1 VPRIC
6 AAVVATVL
14 LGAAWLAP
22 AADARFIGS
31 SLRNPNNAFGHDC
44 SRGWL
49 AGFGYVNSG
58 RRTCTWFTAG
68 RINQSGFGFT
78 GGGSSQAPRTGR
90 IVSVAIKSR
99 PSPAPLRITVVR
111 QISQLAP
118 DGRVFDTSC
127 CFWEDESRVLRPR
140 PNRITRFRLNLRVQ
154 TARFPDRNVAWVDY
168 VAISGVGPGSLP
180 IFSQGAAAH
189 ENAQTPGAFQSRAI
203 WPKVRRGEGR
213 IDGFGQSGFE
223 VLARYDF
230 RPRR

>member
-6 AAVVATVL
+6 AAIAAVIL
-14 LGAAWLAP
+14 LAAAWLAP

-31 SLRNPNNAFGHDC
+31 NLRQPNNAFGLDC
-44 SRGWL
+44 SKGWL
-49 AGFGYVNSG
+49 AGFGFTSSG
-58 RRTCTWFTAG
+58 QRTCTWFTAG
-68 RINQSGFGFT
+68 RINRSATGFT
-78 GGGSSQAPRTGR
+78 RAGSTSAPSTGR

-140 PNRITRFRLNLRVQ
+140 PNRISRFRLNLRVQ
-154 TARFPDRNVAWVDY
+154 TARFPDQRVAWVDY

-180 IFSQGAAAH
+180 IFSQGPRVH
-189 ENAQTPGAFQSRAI
+189 ENPQTPGAYQSRAI
-203 WPKVRRGEGR
+203 WPRVRRGQGR

-223 VLARYDF
+223 VLTRYDF